1 MLVVRP
7 AGPADYDALMG
18 LARASG
24 PGFTSLPEDER
35 TLRKRLDVSA
45 GSFGETLPDQE
56 RWYVLMMEDTETG
69 QIDGLAGVK
78 AAVGVKRPFASFRRM
93 TFSHYHAS
101 EEAGSHRND
110 QPALVFVNECRGWSE
125 VGSLFLK
132 PDKRVGGAGSLLSR
146 SRYMLIGTRPELF
159 NNWVLA
165 ELRGVFDKDN
175 KSPFWEHVTS
185 KFFGMDFESAD
196 ELSGKGDG
204 QFIFDLAPHHPL
216 YESLMHPDARAAI
229 GEVFEEGR
237 PARKLLER
245 EGFQAIGLVDVFD
258 AGPTMA
264 CQRDAIRTVREA
276 RVLKTIVTK
285 DVEGDPHLLSTTTLD
300 GFRATRA
307 IAEPVTGGIEISEET
322 AEALQLKSGDPIR
335 ACV

>member
-7 AGPADYDALMG
+7 AGPADYDALME

-24 PGFTSLPEDER
+24 PGFTSLPEDEP
-35 TLRKRLDVSA
+35 TLRRRLDVSA
-45 GSFGETLPDQE
+45 GSFSETIAETD
-56 RWYVLMMEDTETG
+56 RWYVLMMEETDTG
-69 QIDGLAGVK
+69 QVVGLAGVK
-78 AAVGVKRPFASFRRM
+78 AAVGLKRPFASFRRM

-132 PDKRVGGAGSLLSR
+132 PDKRIGGAGALLAR

-165 ELRGVFDKDN
+165 ELRGVFDADN

-276 RVLKTIVTK
+276 RVLKAIVTK
-285 DVEGDPHLLSTTTLD
+285 DVEGDPHLLSTTSLD

-307 IAEPVTGGIEISEET
+307 IAEPVAGGIEISEET
-322 AEALQLKSGDPIR
+322 ADALRLKSGDPIR

>member
-7 AGPADYDALMG
+7 AGPADYDALME

-24 PGFTSLPEDER
+24 PGFTSLPEDEP
-35 TLRKRLDVSA
+35 TLRRRLDVSA
-45 GSFGETLPDQE
+45 GSFGETLPDQD

-69 QIDGLAGVK
+69 QVDGLAGVK

-132 PDKRVGGAGSLLSR
+132 PDKRVGGAGALLSR

-204 QFIFDLAPHHPL
+204 QFIFVLAPHHPR
-216 YESLMHPDARAAI
+216 YKSLMHPDARAAI

-276 RVLKTIVTK
+276 RVLKAIVTK
-285 DVEGDPHLLSTTTLD
+285 DVEGDPHLLSTTSLD

-307 IAEPVTGGIEISEET
+307 IAEPVAGGIEISEET
-322 AEALQLKSGDPIR
+322 ADALRLKSGDPIR

>member
-7 AGPADYDALMG
+7 AGPADYEALME

-24 PGFTSLPEDER
+24 PGFTSLPEDEP
-35 TLRKRLDVSA
+35 TLRRRLDISQA
-45 GSFGETLPDQE
+45 SFGEALPVQD
-56 RWYVLMMEDTETG
+56 RWYVLMMENTETG

-78 AAVGVKRPFASFRRM
+78 AAVGIKRPFASFRRM

-101 EEAGSHRND
+101 EEAGSHRTD
-110 QPALVFVNECRGWSE
+110 QPALVFVSECRGWSE

-132 PDKRVGGAGSLLSR
+132 PDKRVGGAGALLAR
-146 SRYMLIGTRPELF
+146 SRYMLIGARPELF
-159 NNWVLA
+159 HTWVLA
-165 ELRGVFDKDN
+165 ELRGVFDANN

-276 RVLKTIVTK
+276 RVTKAIVND
-285 DVEGDPHLLSTTTLD
+285 DVDGDPHLLSTTTL
-300 GFRATRA
+300 GAFRATRA
-307 IAEPVTGGIEISEET
+307 IAEPVAGGIEISAET
-322 AEALQLKSGDPIR
+322 AEALRIKDGDPVR
-335 ACV
+335 AIL

>member
-7 AGPADYDALMG
+7 AGPADYDSLME
-18 LARASG
+18 LAKASG
-24 PGFTSLPEDER
+24 PGFTSLPEDEP
-35 TLRKRLDVSA
+35 TLRRRLDISQ
-45 GSFGETLPDQE
+45 GSFGETLPEQD
-56 RWYVLMMEDTETG
+56 RWYVLMMENTDTGE
-69 QIDGLAGVK
+69 IDGLAGVK
-78 AAVGVKRPFASFRRM
+78 AAVGMKRPFASFRRM
-93 TFSHYHAS
+93 TFSHYHVS
-101 EEAGSHRND
+101 DDAGSHRVD
-110 QPALVFVNECRGWSE
+110 QPALMFVNECRGWSE

-159 NNWVLA
+159 NAWVLA

-204 QFIFDLAPHHPL
+204 QFIFDLAPSHPL
-216 YESLMHPDARAAI
+216 YESLMHPDAQAAI
-229 GEVFEEGR
+229 GQVFEEGK

-264 CQRDAIRTVREA
+264 SQRDAIRTVREA
-276 RVLKTIVTK
+276 RVMKAIVTPEI
-285 DVEGDPHLLSTTTLD
+285 EGDPHLLSTTTLG

-307 IAEPVTGGIEISEET
+307 IAEPVAGGIEISSET
-322 AEALQLKSGDPIR
+322 ADVLRIKDGDPIR
-335 ACV
+335 AIL

>member
-7 AGPADYDALMG
+7 AGPADYDSLME
-18 LARASG
+18 LAKASG
-24 PGFTSLPEDER
+24 PGFTSLPEDEP
-35 TLRKRLDVSA
+35 TLRKRLNVSA

-56 RWYVLMMEDTETG
+56 RWYVLMMEDTATG

-132 PDKRVGGAGSLLSR
+132 PDKRVGGAGALLSR

-165 ELRGVFDKDN
+165 ELRGVFDADN

-276 RVLKTIVTK
+276 RVLKAIVMK
-285 DVEGDPHLLSTTTLD
+285 DVEGDPHLLSTTSLG

-307 IAEPVTGGIEISEET
+307 IAEPVAGGIEISEET
-322 AEALQLKSGDPIR
+322 ADALQLKSGDPIR
-335 ACV
+335 AFV

>member
-7 AGPADYDALMG
+7 AGPSDYDSLME
-18 LARASG
+18 LAAASG
-24 PGFTSLPEDER
+24 PGFTSLPEDEP
-35 TLRKRLDVSA
+35 TLRRRLDVSA
-45 GSFGETLPDQE
+45 GSFDETLSEHD
-56 RWYVLMMEDTETG
+56 RWYVLMMEDTDTG

-78 AAVGVKRPFASFRRM
+78 AAVGMRRPFASFRRM
-93 TFSHYHAS
+93 NFSHYHIS
-101 EEAGSHRND
+101 DDAGSHRVD

-132 PDKRVGGAGSLLSR
+132 PDKRVGGAGALLAR

-159 NNWVLA
+159 NTWVLA
-165 ELRGVFDKDN
+165 ELRGVFDENN

-204 QFIFDLAPHHPL
+204 QFIFDLAPSHPL
-216 YESLMHPDARAAI
+216 YESLMHPDAQAAI
-229 GEVFEEGR
+229 GQVFIEGR

-276 RVLKTIVTK
+276 RVMKTIIS
-285 DVEGDPHLLSTTTLD
+285 DDIEGDPHLLSTTTLD

-307 IAEPVTGGIEISEET
+307 IAEPVADGLEISRET
-322 AEALQLKSGDPIR
+322 ADALHLRDGDPIR
-335 ACV
+335 SIL